1 MEIVHNY
8 ISSFW
13 KTIIAFYDENVYC
26 LDEDGYLSY
35 DFYKEGEIGRKYNF
49 GIDYWIYIVV

>member
-13 KTIIAFYDENVYC
+13 KTIIAFYDENVYY

-49 GIDYWIYIVV
+49 GIDYWN

>member
-35 DFYKEGEIGRKYNF
+35 DFYKEGEMAPEAYTVHDLTGQ
-49 GIDYWIYIVV
+49 VVQ